1 MGCWEKGLEATNVT
15 VDGYCW
21 WSNKTIEMRL
31 ELGSQWIPST
41 LGLMFLQ
48 RLFWARIIKPKGVL
62 EVLSFH
68 DFQAWKKLQ
77 FTNCSMK
84 KMRMFFSFVDSQQIV
99 PISLKSFQNWCQH
112 IICLNKL
119 KRVWRHVHFFGGYI
133 DNWPQDSGCRR
144 DCGGDGSHWSRWQS
158 GESPGKKREWVYNWL
173 SEELIVFTSFFLQ
186 ECCFFSFFLKLRWI
200 AILIDLQFFSRLLL
214 PRTSFFRFL
223 NARKSYGEHHEVSWQ
238 GMVFP
243 RDHGWVGMTKTG
255 DFFKSENKRV
265 EIFDTSVLPQL
276 QSPGAESLGG
286 GYRSEPIL
294 QFLTAW
300 RPRPLVKH
308 CWARTDFSS

>member
-1 MGCWEKGLEATNVT
+1 MGCWEKGLESTNVT

-62 EVLSFH
+62 EVLAFH

-119 KRVWRHVHFFGGYI
+119 KRVWRHVHFFWGYI

-144 DCGGDGSHWSRWQS
+144 DCGGD
-158 GESPGKKREWVYNWL
+158 N
-173 SEELIVFTSFFLQ
+173 
-186 ECCFFSFFLKLRWI
+186 
-200 AILIDLQFFSRLLL
+200 LLGQNL
-214 PRTSFFRFL
+214 
-223 NARKSYGEHHEVSWQ
+223 
-238 GMVFP
+238 
-243 RDHGWVGMTKTG
+243 
-255 DFFKSENKRV
+255 
-265 EIFDTSVLPQL
+265 
-276 QSPGAESLGG
+276 
-286 GYRSEPIL
+286 
-294 QFLTAW
+294 
-300 RPRPLVKH
+300 
-308 CWARTDFSS
+308 

>member
-1 MGCWEKGLEATNVT
+1 MVT

-48 RLFWARIIKPKGVL
+48 RFFWARIIKLKRVL
-62 EVLSFH
+62 EVLAFH

-119 KRVWRHVHFFGGYI
+119 KRVWRHVHFFWGYI
-133 DNWPQDSGCRR
+133 D
-144 DCGGDGSHWSRWQS
+144 
-158 GESPGKKREWVYNWL
+158 
-173 SEELIVFTSFFLQ
+173 
-186 ECCFFSFFLKLRWI
+186 
-200 AILIDLQFFSRLLL
+200 
-214 PRTSFFRFL
+214 FRFL

-255 DFFKSENKRV
+255 IFFNQKTKELR
-265 EIFDTSVLPQL
+265 
-276 QSPGAESLGG
+276 
-286 GYRSEPIL
+286 
-294 QFLTAW
+294 FLTHQYSHSCN
-300 RPRPLVKH
+300 LLGQNL
-308 CWARTDFSS
+308 